1 MHNPERNFP
10 YINENLS
17 RSPPFSQWR
26 VDARVEY
33 WRGAP
38 LLKEEW
44 ICNRDFSEVHEV
56 T

>member
-17 RSPPFSQWR
+17 CSPLSSIVR
-26 VDARVEY
+26 VDARAEY
-33 WRGAP
+33 CGA

-44 ICNRDFSEVHEV
+44 IQS
-56 T
+56 